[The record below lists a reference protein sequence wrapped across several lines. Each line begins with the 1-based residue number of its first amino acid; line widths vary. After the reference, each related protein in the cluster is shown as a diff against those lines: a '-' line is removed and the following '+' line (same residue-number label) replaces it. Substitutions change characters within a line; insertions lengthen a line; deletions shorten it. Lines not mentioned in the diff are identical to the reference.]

1 MFFPGDKMERRPE
14 VDIGNH
20 SFSHPYFS
28 ELSFE
33 ECTEQILRTEDILN
47 RIYAPIASEGI
58 ERPHKLFRFPY
69 GDKGGEHKDRLQ
81 EFL

>member
-33 ECTEQILRTEDILN
+33 ECTEQILSTEV
-47 RIYAPIASEGI
+47 I
-58 ERPHKLFRFPY
+58 ERRHKLFRFPY